1 MTYTAPNTEGDE
13 PMRLTSHAPRATTME
28 ARNQF
33 GHGLV
38 LMMSAMAFPI
48 AGCNAFNP
56 PLAVVEK
63 VDLGSYTG
71 RWYEIARY
79 PNSFERGCVGVT
91 ADYSLRQDGR
101 INVLNTCVEGNLD
114 GDVRTIQ
121 GIARVV
127 DEETNAKLAV
137 AFFGPFEGDYWV
149 LELGEG
155 YEYAVVGEPSRRF
168 LWILGRKP
176 VLDDAL
182 LEGILSRLPERGYDP
197 ENLEFVLQAE

>member
-1 MTYTAPNTEGDE
+1 MDVWASV
-13 PMRLTSHAPRATTME
+13 RME
-28 ARNQF
+28 RVHMSESRWVSLAHSTLVAI
-33 GHGLV
+33 GVLVAGGCGGL
-38 LMMSAMAFPI
+38 
-48 AGCNAFNP
+48 NP
-56 PLAVVEK
+56 PLAVVNE
-63 VDLGSYTG
+63 VELGRYTG

-91 ADYSLRQDGR
+91 ADYSLREDGR
-101 INVLNTCVEGNLD
+101 INVLNTCVEGDLD
-114 GDVRTIQ
+114 GNVRTIQ

-149 LELGEG
+149 LELGED

-168 LWILGRKP
+168 LWILSREP

-182 LEGILSRLPERGYDP
+182 LDGILSRLPERGYDP
-197 ENLEFVLQAE
+197 ESLEFVLQAE